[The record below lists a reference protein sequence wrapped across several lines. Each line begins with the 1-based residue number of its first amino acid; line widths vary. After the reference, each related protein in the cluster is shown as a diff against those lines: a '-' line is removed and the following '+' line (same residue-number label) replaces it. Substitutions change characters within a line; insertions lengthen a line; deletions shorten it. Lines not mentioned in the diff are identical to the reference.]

1 MRKQMTKGG
10 GQGKCEWAWSRDED
24 TEGESLLPF
33 PGNQVFISLFVNAG
47 FITQSSTGAG

>member
-1 MRKQMTKGG
+1 MRKQTTKGG
-10 GQGKCEWAWSRDED
+10 GQGKCEWAWSRDKD

-33 PGNQVFISLFVNAG
+33 PGSQVFISLFVNAG